1 IRIQKR
7 EWDKMEWQDVAEI
20 DYDPYD
26 KLLFEGIDKYVA
38 NDFVY
43 QYSILPITATIVGN
57 RVVSNDEK
65 AQFEDVF
72 ISDKDSNYKLLY
84 DIELSEFESHVAN
97 AVFEPRNSKYPIV
110 VHSNLDYATFDVT
123 ATFITAE
130 SIKNLDSG
138 NSFNIRM
145 ERLGK

>member
-1 IRIQKR
+1 
-7 EWDKMEWQDVAEI
+7 
-20 DYDPYD
+20 
-26 KLLFEGIDKYVA
+26 
-38 NDFVY
+38 
-43 QYSILPITATIVGN
+43 
-57 RVVSNDEK
+57 
-65 AQFEDVF
+65 
-72 ISDKDSNYKLLY
+72 DKDSNYKLLY

-130 SIKNLDSG
+130 SIKNLDNG

-145 ERLGK
+145 ERLGKDKLMKFMKNSKPKIYRDEHGNIKLVSVVGVPREMPILNHPGLSKMSFSLI